1 LLKVEKLGKID
12 RPHGSAK
19 SSSAC
24 RISVCFVSPH
34 PLVLAEFEKLLPP
47 HDYQV
52 KTYLLESFVTSSAGA
67 PSLPRAS
74 VYVVDSF
81 ATRPAATLIAEIAD
95 RFPRAHVLAV
105 AEKFGRNNAFP
116 LLRGRSKG
124 LLTYQQARAH
134 LPRALEV
141 VSAGGFWVPRALL
154 SKFVDW
160 VLSNSREQRPFG
172 PMRDL
177 SRREQ
182 EVLEAV
188 LGNLSNKQI
197 AQKLG
202 ITERTAKFHVSNL
215 LAKFKVQRRA
225 DLILLHFQHGPGSV
239 QGYTSS

>member
-1 LLKVEKLGKID
+1 MEKPGKTAL
-12 RPHGSAK
+12 PQGSGK
-19 SSSAC
+19 SSGTR
-24 RISVCFVSPH
+24 RITVCFVSPH
-34 PLVLAEFEKLLPP
+34 PLVLAEFGKLLPP
-47 HDYQV
+47 HGYQV
-52 KTYLLESFVTSSAGA
+52 KTCLLESFLTSSAGRL
-67 PSLPRAS
+67 SLPRAS

-81 ATRPAATLIAEIAD
+81 ATRPAATLIKEIVD

-105 AEKFGRNNAFP
+105 GEKFGRNSAFL

-124 LLTYQQARAH
+124 LLTYEEARIH

-160 VLSNSREQRPFG
+160 VLSNSREHRSFG
-172 PMRDL
+172 PARDL

-188 LGNLSNKQI
+188 LGNLSNKEI

-215 LAKFKVQRRA
+215 LSKFKVRRRA
-225 DLILLHFQHGPGSV
+225 DLILLHFQSGPG
-239 QGYTSS
+239 GA

>member
-1 LLKVEKLGKID
+1 MEKLGKTAL
-12 RPHGSAK
+12 PQGSGR
-19 SSSAC
+19 SSG
-24 RISVCFVSPH
+24 RRQITVCFVSPH

-47 HDYQV
+47 RDYQV
-52 KTYLLESFVTSSAGA
+52 KTYLLESFVTSSAGT

-81 ATRPAATLIAEIAD
+81 ATRPAAGLIAEIAD

-105 AEKFGRNNAFP
+105 AEKFGRNNAFL

-124 LLTYQQARAH
+124 LLACQQARTH

-141 VSAGGFWVPRALL
+141 VSAGGFWVPRTLL
-154 SKFVDW
+154 SKFVDS
-160 VLSNSREQRPFG
+160 VLSNSREQRSLG
-172 PMRDL
+172 PARDL

-188 LGNLSNKQI
+188 LGNLSNKEI

-225 DLILLHFQHGPGSV
+225 DLILLHYQSGPG
-239 QGYTSS
+239 GA